1 MKLKQLFLSLLVA
14 FVFLTSAY
22 AESLS
27 IMHWNIANA
36 FDTIEEPKKNDTVL
50 STEEYNDK
58 MSLTA
63 GIIKKYQTDIV
74 TLCEV
79 ENMNVLSDLAK
90 RCGYEYFYLIEGN
103 DPRGI
108 DVAIMSI
115 YEMNYKSNKDMPTP
129 YPGNPRYKFS
139 RDCVTGQFQTPDG
152 KNFCIVTT
160 HLKSSFRDDGK
171 SEMKRDA
178 QAKGILNVIDNIY
191 NCEKNEPYL
200 ILTGDLNATRYSS
213 SLQILEK
220 AGLKILNYREKQENF
235 YTYIYRKE
243 KQDLD
248 YIIVNQKLEKAM
260 KHPKLQ
266 AIHDKMVSDV
276 SDHYPIILKFDL

>member
-1 MKLKQLFLSLLVA
+1 
-14 FVFLTSAY
+14 
-22 AESLS
+22 
-27 IMHWNIANA
+27 MHWNIANA

-139 RDCVTGQFQTPDG
+139 RDCVTGQFTTAKG

-178 QAKGILNVIDNIY
+178 QVKGILNVIDNIY
-191 NCEKNEPYL
+191 TAEKTEPYL
-200 ILTGDLNATRYSS
+200 IVTGDLNATRYSS
-213 SLQILEK
+213 PLQILEK
-220 AGLKILNYREKQENF
+220 AGLKILNYREKQDEF

>member
-1 MKLKQLFLSLLVA
+1 MKQITLLLIFTFVCTISIYCESMSL
-14 FVFLTSAY
+14 
-22 AESLS
+22 
-27 IMHWNIANA
+27 MHWNIANA

-79 ENMNVLSDLAK
+79 ENMNVLNDLAK

-139 RDCVTGQFQTPDG
+139 RDCVTGQFTTDEG